1 MVPIPTR
8 VFTPPFTYIALG
20 KRVDVE
26 VANLSDPAPPP
37 EPQATPVEFTT
48 PLIELRQPS
57 DSVLIIKP
65 CVSTINPAKVD
76 VAVVFRREADRP
88 FVIEVVALPVTVRD
102 AVEKLVVVALVPV
115 ALMKVKFWRV
125 VLPVA
130 RMLAA
135 VNREFMK
142 PFVAVNEVVNI
153 LVDVD

>member
-20 KRVDVE
+20 NLVE
-26 VANLSDPAPPP
+26 VVVANLSDPAPPP

-48 PLIELRQPS
+48 PLIELRHPS

-142 PFVAVNEVVNI
+142 PFVAVNEVANMFV
-153 LVDVD
+153 LVD